1 MAPSPQVPPGGAAG
15 SRANQRRPASGTF
28 PALGPCPPP
37 EAEPGRR
44 QLTVESGA
52 HPPVTGTPSQV
63 RPEWS
68 PWSPSRAAWGAC
80 PDGATAPRFHACV
93 LQLPFSQPVRSSP
106 AFFLQ
111 VIADTASRGYAL
123 LKARNA
129 GARAPG
135 AEGPRGAGTW
145 AALPPRPA
153 VEPLVCG
160 GFLEKLK
167 KTPLLSEFPGLLSGW
182 LLKQNGYFT
191 APQHCPQNRTD
202 ALRLQGPRAPGH
214 SVGRGLSLLCPQG
227 RHWGPGAPP
236 ACSRLKLRSGCVST
250 PSCSSWLTT
259 VSPTAACWGPSGQV
273 GVGGHKVASSGR
285 WVGPGVPRSQGH
297 SPAPPRAHP
306 PGSRHLSLCFSGP
319 LLPAASARQPP
330 TCVPSGAAQLPPW
343 PRA

>member
-182 LLKQNGYFT
+182 LLKQ
-191 APQHCPQNRTD
+191 
-202 ALRLQGPRAPGH
+202 
-214 SVGRGLSLLCPQG
+214 
-227 RHWGPGAPP
+227 
-236 ACSRLKLRSGCVST
+236 
-250 PSCSSWLTT
+250 WLFY
-259 VSPTAACWGPSGQV
+259 
-273 GVGGHKVASSGR
+273 R
-285 WVGPGVPRSQGH
+285 
-297 SPAPPRAHP
+297 
-306 PGSRHLSLCFSGP
+306 
-319 LLPAASARQPP
+319 PP
-330 TCVPSGAAQLPPW
+330 TLSPKPH
-343 PRA
+343 